1 MDRYTLKN
9 KIKSNKGSTLVILLI
24 IITIF
29 IMLGTAILSV
39 AVSNYKMKAAQSN
52 AKKNFYFAE
61 SGLDEAYG
69 KMGKVFD
76 SAVEEGNKEVD
87 IFMNT
92 LSIKASE
99 ILTFMKENEE
109 IPLDYQTYL
118 IYLNED
124 GSFNMDM
131 VIEAQNT
138 KFQET
143 FTNYI
148 EGILFTQLQDVSSY
162 NFYTHGEFKIVI
174 QPIIS
179 FNVET
184 ERPMVF
190 SIESTFTDEN
200 IEKKLA
206 AKYEIKIPKYNIPY
220 YTESSVLSVNR
231 NVGWSKA
238 IAAEGDLKSYEGSLR
253 INGDVYVKG
262 NGGTF
267 GGISTMSDNTQI
279 IVNGNISSMKN
290 IQTASSDSVI
300 QITGNVYADDFQ
312 VAGKDEYDNP
322 IQRSMLTVNRD
333 DEDLNNTGSVYTFD
347 DLSLNGKSS
356 EIYIENSY
364 YGVSNGELSSK
375 PDNSSSIIIN
385 TEDIGNGSTL
395 TIDNEVIIAGTS
407 YINVLYEGN
416 KYQTGESVSVI
427 GNYRA
432 YSYQF
437 ISPSIPKFDKNNI
450 NFEYYDP
457 LNLAYS
463 FEDTGITLKVRD
475 KSEYFKLYSDEK
487 KDSLILGGDLGI
499 NINPLKSINLG
510 VLIHNDSVKPWEFPV
525 DFDDIIEQPLND
537 YIRQVYYMG
546 ADDTI
551 VVDGDLS
558 INPQDE
564 RTVSYWVNFSNLPTP
579 IDTPTLD
586 LNREVILL
594 DGSSKKYAV
603 IGRNADDFMI
613 PVDAERIE
621 LGSSADVKGI
631 IMTQGDIHI
640 CGEIDFTGTIITNGS
655 IYFSDTNTKN
665 LTYDENYVALKVAE
679 NISVLEN
686 VFIDNYL
693 TSVEITTNSRIGS
706 REGVYTDIIRDKL
719 IRLRNWSIVN

>member
-1 MDRYTLKN
+1 MNRYIFKD
-9 KIKSNKGSTLVILLI
+9 NKGSTLVILLI
-24 IITIF
+24 IITVF

-39 AVSNYKMKAAQSN
+39 AVSNYKMKIVQSN

-69 KMGKVFD
+69 KMGEVFD
-76 SAVEEGNKEVD
+76 SAVEEGSKEVD
-87 IFMNT
+87 TFMNI
-92 LSIKASE
+92 LSIKANE

-109 IPLDYQTYL
+109 IPLEYQTYL

-148 EGILFTQLQDVSSY
+148 EGILFTELQDVSNYS
-162 NFYTHGEFKIVI
+162 FYTNGEFKIVI
-174 QPIIS
+174 QPITS
-179 FNVET
+179 FDFET
-184 ERPMVF
+184 DRPLLF
-190 SIESTFTDEN
+190 SIESTFTDQN
-200 IEKKLA
+200 IEKKLK
-206 AKYEIKIPKYNIPY
+206 AKYEIKIPEYNTPY
-220 YTESSVLSVNR
+220 YTESSVLAVNR

-238 IAAEGDLKSYEGSLR
+238 IAAEGDLKAYEGTL
-253 INGDVYVKG
+253 IVNGDIYVKG
-262 NGGTF
+262 NSGTF
-267 GGISTMSDNTQI
+267 GGISTMADNTQI
-279 IVNGNISSMKN
+279 IVSGNISSMKN

-300 QITGNVYADDFQ
+300 QVTGNVYADDFQ
-312 VAGKDEYDNP
+312 VAGKDDGDNTV
-322 IQRSMLTVNRD
+322 QRSMLTVNRD

-347 DLSLNGKSS
+347 DLSLNGKLS

-364 YGVSNGELSSK
+364 YGVSNGELSFE

-385 TEDIGNGSTL
+385 TEDIGSGSVL
-395 TIDNEVIIAGTS
+395 TINNKVRIAGTS

-416 KYQTGESVSVI
+416 KYQTGESVAVK

-437 ISPSIPKFDKNNI
+437 INPSIPKFDRDNI

-457 LNLAYS
+457 LNLAHS
-463 FEDTGITLKVRD
+463 FKDTGSTLKPKD

-487 KDSLILGGDLGI
+487 KDTLNLGGDLGI
-499 NINPLKSINLG
+499 NINPLDSINLG
-510 VLIHNDSVKPWEFPV
+510 VLIHNNSVKPWEFPV
-525 DFDDIIEQPLND
+525 DFDDIIEKPLND
-537 YIRQVYYMG
+537 YMRQVYYMG

-551 VVDGDLS
+551 VADDDLS

-564 RTVSYWVNFSNLPTP
+564 RTVSYWVNFSNLPAP

-586 LNREVILL
+586 LKRELILL
-594 DGSSKKYAV
+594 DGSSKKYAI
-603 IGRNADDFMI
+603 IGRNADDSMI
-613 PVDAERIE
+613 PVDAEKID
-621 LGSSADVKGI
+621 LGSNPDVKGI

-640 CGEIDFTGTIITNGS
+640 CGEINFTGTIITNGS

-665 LTYDENYVALKVAE
+665 LTYDENYVALKIAE

-693 TSVEITTNSRIGS
+693 TSIEITTDSHIGS
-706 REGVYTDIIRDKL
+706 PEGVYTDIIRDKL
-719 IRLRNWSIVN
+719 INLRNWSIVN